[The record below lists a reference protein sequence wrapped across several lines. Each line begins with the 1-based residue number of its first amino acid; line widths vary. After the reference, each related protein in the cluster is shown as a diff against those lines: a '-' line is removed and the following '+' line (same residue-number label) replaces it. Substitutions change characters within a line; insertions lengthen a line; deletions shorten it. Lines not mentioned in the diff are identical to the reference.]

1 MATLWSKTEA
11 LVNDSRETFERLM
24 NVKVETDLETL
35 TNQINIRLRDQN
47 QSLVTQLNDTNEELR
62 VNLQNQIERA
72 IAGVSADTSGH
83 VEQVSKAH
91 VDRLQG
97 RLEQFEAI
105 IDDTRR
111 GISVKV

>member
-1 MATLWSKTEA
+1 MAGLWQKTEKMVA
-11 LVNDSRETFERLM
+11 DSRDSLERVM
-24 NVKVETDLETL
+24 NAQIETDLNAL
-35 TNQINIRLRDQN
+35 TNQMNIRLRDQN

-83 VEQVSKAH
+83 VDQISKAH

-97 RLEQFEAI
+97 RLEQIEAMM
-105 IDDTRR
+105 DDTRR